1 MEPIGKMYI
10 RWSEDCVWH
19 SSGNSITIAKFPNP
33 QPGLIQEEEKILG
46 MKLNEV
52 GRDIWDLCDGTR
64 TLDGIV
70 NQLLKEYE
78 GDPVK
83 IREGVEKTI
92 LNLEEKR
99 FLTYEETVKE
109 YEQIELSPQE
119 YLAWNDN
126 TIWNEVEGH
135 VVIMNNITGMSFDF
149 PEELGESWKLCDG
162 TKSVKEI
169 FTTLE
174 EEGIINEGV
183 PASGFYLLF
192 KQLIKLGHLTL
203 RREPAP

>member
-1 MEPIGKMYI
+1 M
-10 RWSEDCVWH
+10 
-19 SSGNSITIAKFPNP
+19 
-33 QPGLIQEEEKILG
+33 
-46 MKLNEV
+46 
-52 GRDIWDLCDGTR
+52 
-64 TLDGIV
+64 
-70 NQLLKEYE
+70 
-78 GDPVK
+78 
-83 IREGVEKTI
+83 
-92 LNLEEKR
+92 EEKR

-109 YEQIELSPQE
+109 YGKIELSPQE

-135 VVIMNNITGMSFDF
+135 VVIMNNETGMSFDF